1 MNYLDVY
8 FSRINHSGETTAE
21 RIRDGGIRSFE
32 RWLAESPHTIED
44 LSVERGLY
52 FSGILLQNKDKEAK
66 KLLFLNVANDIPIM
80 VGDILNW
87 RQDNGEVEKW
97 LLLTEEKKING
108 TYRTFTII
116 KCNYLIKWVDADG
129 HLQSSWC
136 YICGSTDEM
145 VKGNFRTWHNLIS
158 PQPNKFVEVIMP
170 RVEIDRGTHFIIEDE
185 GWLLVEFDKVSVS
198 GVIYLYLTEDKV
210 NYIYDDLNEDIAET
224 DRLAQ
229 YRIDLPP
236 VDQTF
241 TVGDPIEPVYTI
253 MKNGIPYEG
262 QILWDSSDRRIARV
276 ENGKLMAL
284 QEGKVT
290 IYAIL
295 ADYPEIEQSMEIT
308 INGAPQEFS
317 AYIKGND
324 TIKLD
329 RYSDYELIGTVSIE
343 NIEYH
348 LEETELATISAIE
361 GNKCI
366 IHANKKNKLGKITL
380 IANYNGVDYTK
391 EITIAPLW

>member
-1 MNYLDVY
+1 MTYLEVY
-8 FSRINHSGETTAE
+8 HSRVNHAGETTAE
-21 RIRDGGIRSFE
+21 RVRDGGIRSFE
-32 RWLAESPHTIED
+32 RWLAESPHAIED

-52 FSGILLQNKDKEAK
+52 FSGILQPNKDKDAK
-66 KLLFLNVANDIPIM
+66 KLLWLHVANDIPIK

-87 RQDNGEVEKW
+87 RQDDGEIEKW
-97 LLLTEEKKING
+97 LLLSQEKKVNG
-108 TYRTFTII
+108 TYQSFSII
-116 KCNYLIKWVDADG
+116 QCNYLVKWIDSAG
-129 HLQSSWC
+129 HLQQSYAYVCS
-136 YICGSTDEM
+136 STDEKI
-145 VKGNFRTWHNLIS
+145 KGNFRTWHNLIS
-158 PQPNKFVEVIMP
+158 PQPNKYAEIIMP
-170 RVEIDRGTHFIIEDE
+170 RVEIDRGTNFIIEDE
-185 GWLLVEFDKVSVS
+185 NWLLVEYDHTSVK
-198 GVIYLYLTEDKV
+198 GVIYLSLTEDKV
-210 NYIYDDLNEDIAET
+210 NEIYDDLNEDIAET

-241 TVGDPIEPVYTI
+241 TVGYPIEPVYTI
-253 MKNGIPYEG
+253 MKNGIPYDG

-324 TIKLD
+324 AIKLD
-329 RYSDYELIGTVSIE
+329 RYSDYELIGTVPIE

-366 IHANKKNKLGKITL
+366 IHANKKNKLGKIML
-380 IANYNGVDYTK
+380 VASYNGVAYTK
-391 EITIAPLW
+391 EITITPLW